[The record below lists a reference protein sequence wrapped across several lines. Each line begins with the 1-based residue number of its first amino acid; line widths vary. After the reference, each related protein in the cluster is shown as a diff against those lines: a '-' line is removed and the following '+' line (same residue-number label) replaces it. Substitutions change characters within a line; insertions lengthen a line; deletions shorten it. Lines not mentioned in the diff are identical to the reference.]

1 MLMPKERSHV
11 FLKPATCGTACA
23 LARAATNKLS
33 LALAASEAG
42 RTARAN
48 A

>member
-1 MLMPKERSHV
+1 MVLWNPV
-11 FLKPATCGTACA
+11 TCGTACV
-23 LARAATNKLS
+23 LARAATNKLCF
-33 LALAASEAG
+33 ALAASEAG